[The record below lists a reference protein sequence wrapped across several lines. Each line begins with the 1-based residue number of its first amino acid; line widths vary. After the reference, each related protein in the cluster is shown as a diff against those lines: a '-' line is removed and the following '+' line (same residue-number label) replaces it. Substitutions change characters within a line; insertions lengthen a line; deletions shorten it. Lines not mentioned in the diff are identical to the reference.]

1 MNAPRIVA
9 TCTCSQAACWSARH
23 RCFLGRYE
31 QILSVAEG
39 VFQDRNISQRWLRR
53 PVPGLGHLAPCTL
66 IHTATGFSE
75 AHNMLMRID
84 HGICI

>member
-9 TCTCSQAACWSARH
+9 TCTCSQTGCWSARH
-23 RCFLGRYE
+23 RCFLGRCE
-31 QILSVAEG
+31 QIISVAQG
-39 VFQDRNISQRWLRR
+39 VFKDRNKSQRWLRR
-53 PVPGLGHLAPCTL
+53 PVSGLGHQAPCTL
-66 IHTATGFSE
+66 LHTPAGYSD